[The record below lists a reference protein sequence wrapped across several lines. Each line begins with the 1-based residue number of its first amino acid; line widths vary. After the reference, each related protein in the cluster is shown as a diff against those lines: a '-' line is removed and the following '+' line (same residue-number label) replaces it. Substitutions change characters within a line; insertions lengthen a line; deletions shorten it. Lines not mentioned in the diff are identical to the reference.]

1 MLQSRSKQLYFG
13 AICFWIVA
21 LLYIWSCAP
30 TLIPQYGS
38 VFSQVLSYLHF
49 NVSPTFNSTFP
60 YFHPNFSNYDF
71 YCDVYASLQ
80 LTTISML
87 ISILIS
93 AVLAYSYTITFK
105 IFGKYVR
112 VFKPLVD
119 FVTKLRFMS
128 VLGFLFVF
136 MSTLHDADKVKIA
149 LLVFSIVPFFTLS
162 LTTMIK
168 RIPQEEYDLWTTLKY
183 NRWEQLYEVVIYGKA
198 DYVLEAIGVNF
209 AMGWIMMTL
218 AESKAMAD
226 GGLGVLLFRAD
237 KYNEL
242 INVFATQ
249 IVIICLGMLF
259 DYLIKRLRYKIFPY
273 TALAENQ

>member
-1 MLQSRSKQLYFG
+1 MKNISLILQSRSRQLYFG
-13 AICFWIVA
+13 FICFWAIVF
-21 LLYIWSCAP
+21 LYIWSCAP

-80 LTTISML
+80 LTTISMV

-93 AVLAYSYTITFK
+93 ALLAYSYTITFK
-105 IFGKYVR
+105 IFGKYIR

-136 MSTLHDADKVKIA
+136 MSTLHDADKV
-149 LLVFSIVPFFTLS
+149 
-162 LTTMIK
+162 
-168 RIPQEEYDLWTTLKY
+168 
-183 NRWEQLYEVVIYGKA
+183 
-198 DYVLEAIGVNF
+198 
-209 AMGWIMMTL
+209 
-218 AESKAMAD
+218 
-226 GGLGVLLFRAD
+226 
-237 KYNEL
+237 
-242 INVFATQ
+242 
-249 IVIICLGMLF
+249 
-259 DYLIKRLRYKIFPY
+259 
-273 TALAENQ
+273 